1 MQADHDAAE
10 EDRRLKEEAQ
20 IVGPRDVAGDVAQT
34 FDVAG
39 HVAQTFDNIPAGIH
53 IAAVSPSM
61 DVQDANALEDELI
74 SLRFQLSLSERIIRS
89 LRAMEDFNHANR

>member
-39 HVAQTFDNIPAGIH
+39 HVAQTFDNIPAGIN
-53 IAAVSPSM
+53 IAAVGPSTN
-61 DVQDANALEDELI
+61 VQDASTSDELI
-74 SLRFQLSLSERIIRS
+74 SLRFQLSQYERIF
-89 LRAMEDFNHANR
+89 RAREDFQANG